1 MTAAFAPPVLVGA
14 RRRFGGFGEVEQSS
28 STRVSSA
35 TVAGRSGRRPAHS
48 PRARRLRNPTRKM
61 KLKVKSHVQQERN
74 MRGHKDKFPTPPPD
88 LNARDGPYKPRV
100 PTKEGDGVNPFAR
113 QLASGDKDVRD
124 ATFAALGKWLGARAD
139 VPLLDMK
146 KIWKGL
152 FYAMWHADGWDV
164 QEELAEQIAGLT
176 HALRHK
182 VALTY
187 LGVFYITARR
197 EWVGIDR
204 HRMDKYLRLVRRVT
218 SHALRYC
225 ANRDWRADVV
235 QDIAA
240 VFEKAALVAGTKGM
254 VDVGLRL
261 HISELFVGELRKVAA
276 GKDKVEVGCDPDDA
290 NEPNGGAPRTVFRAS
305 SSAGHNSNKRKS
317 SDSGRTHRPTL
328 VPSEATESFLC
339 AFATVLQFDA
349 HKPLHGRVLGA
360 VFEAA
365 AEGADGGVAQ
375 QALLREDFEFDE
387 DETDGIDPKA
397 RKEALAAATM
407 VRLDAATMKRMSRRF
422 IELGA
427 AEGVEDLN
435 RESLYHV
442 HTLFRKA
449 AKRAAKAAQAEE
461 ADAMRVDDDQGRPAA
476 GAVKKKRKKTEPRE
490 APMED
495 EDSEEDLEESFHT
508 AASESESEEEE
519 EKEEELEEDEEE
531 AEETLTPSK
540 RKNLKGTFDDARDS
554 EEEDAFEEADEFADV
569 EMEEEEDDEEGSD
582 EVDALDDDSLESLDD
597 SDLDNS
603 EDERGSSSD
612 SDGDRDGE
620 DVDSDE
626 EMARHEA
633 TVAAGIAAAERKAL
647 RKAERWAA
655 AVGATP
661 PPASDRRAAVPGQ
674 RVSARKGTRAPTDA
688 ALLSPSKRVLW
699 NLKRNTRHTPTGPPN
714 PVKGDGLRA
723 LLNTTPR
730 KSLLRPIHAAAE
742 ADRNAPGSDPG
753 ARREGNG
760 HGEHSRKKETMTPGR
775 KKVKASTFF

>member
-1 MTAAFAPPVLVGA
+1 
-14 RRRFGGFGEVEQSS
+14 
-28 STRVSSA
+28 
-35 TVAGRSGRRPAHS
+35 
-48 PRARRLRNPTRKM
+48 M

-88 LNARDGPYKPRV
+88 LNKRDGPYKPRV
-100 PTKEGDGVNPFAR
+100 PTKEDDGVNPFAR
-113 QLASGDKDVRD
+113 QLASGDKEVRD

-235 QDIAA
+235 QDIAS

-276 GKDKVEVGCDPDDA
+276 GKDKVTVGCDPDDP
-290 NEPNGGAPRTVFRAS
+290 NEANGGAPRTVFRKTS
-305 SSAGHNSNKRKS
+305 STKNGHGDKTNKRKAAS
-317 SDSGRTHRPTL
+317 STNVEPKTHKPSL
-328 VPSEATESFLC
+328 VPSTATESFLN
-339 AFATVLQFDA
+339 AFAAVLQFDQ
-349 HKPLHGRVLGA
+349 HKPLHRRVLGS

-375 QALLREDFEFDE
+375 QALLSEDFEFDE
-387 DETDGIDPKA
+387 DEEDGIDPKV

-407 VRLDAATMKRMSRRF
+407 VRLDAATMKRMSKRF

-427 AEGVEDLN
+427 ADGVEDLN

-449 AKRAAKAAQAEE
+449 AKRAAKAEQAEE
-461 ADAMRVDDDQGRPAA
+461 ASVSMNEELS
-476 GAVKKKRKKTEPRE
+476 KKKRKKAEPE
-490 APMED
+490 VKDEPME
-495 EDSEEDLEESFHT
+495 ESESEEELEESFHT
-508 AASESESEEEE
+508 AASESEDEDEDEDEDDSDVS
-519 EKEEELEEDEEE
+519 DEEE
-531 AEETLTPSK
+531 NLTPSK
-540 RKNLKGTFDDARDS
+540 RVNLKGTFDDVGDA
-554 EEEDAFEEADEFADV
+554 EEEDEFEEADEFEDV
-569 EMEEEEDDEEGSD
+569 EMEEEEEEEEEEDDQ
-582 EVDALDDDSLESLDD
+582 DDSLESLDD

-603 EDERGSSSD
+603 DDEQGSESSD
-612 SDGDRDGE
+612 TSGDE
-620 DVDSDE
+620 DADSDE

-633 TVAAGIAAAERKAL
+633 AVAAGIAAAERKAL

-661 PPASDRRAAVPGQ
+661 PPASNALNAVKGQ
-674 RVSARKGTRAPTDA
+674 RVSAQKISHERKNN

-730 KSLLRPIHAAAE
+730 KSLLRPIHAAASF
-742 ADRNAPGSDPG
+742 DRNPPGSDPG
-753 ARREGNG
+753 ARRSKGHG
-760 HGEHSRKKETMTPGR
+760 HGEKDRKEKRETMTPGR